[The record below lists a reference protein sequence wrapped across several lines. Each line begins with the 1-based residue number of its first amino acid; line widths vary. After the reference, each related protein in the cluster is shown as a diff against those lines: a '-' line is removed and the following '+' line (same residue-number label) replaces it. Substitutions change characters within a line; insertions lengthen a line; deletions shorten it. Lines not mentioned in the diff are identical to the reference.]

1 MPLDAANR
9 GGSPR
14 PIPRA
19 VLSANDLRSGRVV
32 WWTGFGWGSEFR
44 EAATADDDDA
54 RETLARI
61 GRTEEA
67 ANTVVGPALVPLG
80 PRGLPAA
87 LREARRLA
95 GPSITLP
102 APLPAPA
109 APSSEV

>member
-1 MPLDAANR
+1 MAPDAANR
-9 GGSPR
+9 GGSRSPR
-14 PIPRA
+14 RSA
-19 VLSANDLRSGRVV
+19 LSANDLRSGRVV
-32 WWTGFGWGSEFR
+32 WWTGFGWSAEFR
-44 EAATADDDDA
+44 EAATAADDDA

-67 ANTVVGPALVPLG
+67 ANAVVGPALVPLG

-102 APLPAPA
+102 APLRAPA
-109 APSSEV
+109 APHPEA